1 MSVSTN
7 VTKALNSAVEY
18 GKAIEAIKTEC
29 KGKDRDT
36 VRSLMLS
43 PIASFYA
50 VPLNDKGNLDRE
62 AKQYEAA
69 KKALQRM
76 LNDVCG
82 KATHGKTEI
91 VKVAKVKVAAA
102 LDIVEGMTKQEFN
115 AWLSAVRAAVSF
127 E

>member
-1 MSVSTN
+1 MSVQSN

-18 GKAIEAIKTEC
+18 GNAINAIKTEC
-29 KGKDRDT
+29 KGKARED

-43 PIASFYA
+43 PIASFYS
-50 VPLNDKGNLDRE
+50 VPLNDKGNLDRD

-82 KATHGKTEI
+82 KATHGKTETI
-91 VKVAKVKVAAA
+91 KVAKAKVDAAVSIA
-102 LDIVEGMTKQEFN
+102 AGMTKAEFN